1 MTATSGTNPRREPQG
16 AKTLTVRSS
25 RRTEFINIT
34 NEIQTLV
41 AESGCAS
48 GVCHIYVPHTTAG
61 VIINEGYDPD
71 VARDMEAAL
80 DRMIPKS
87 GDYRHAEGNSDSHI
101 KVAFVGTSQSVFI
114 EHGRLAL
121 GRWQAIFFCE
131 FDGPRHRDVRVKIV
145 AD

>member
-1 MTATSGTNPRREPQG
+1 MTSPGSSARREPYAG
-16 AKTLTVRSS
+16 KTLAVRSS
-25 RRTEFINIT
+25 RRTELINIT
-34 NEIQTLV
+34 NEVQVLV
-41 AESGCAS
+41 SESGCTF
-48 GVCHIYVPHTTAG
+48 GICHIYVPHTTAG

-71 VARDMEAAL
+71 VARDMEVAL
-80 DRMIPKS
+80 DRLIPHK

-101 KVAFVGTSQSVFI
+101 KVALVGTSQSVFI

-145 AD
+145 GD

>member
-1 MTATSGTNPRREPQG
+1 MASSGANVRRESHG
-16 AKTLTVRSS
+16 AKTLAVRSS

-34 NEIQTLV
+34 SEIQELV
-41 AESGCAS
+41 AESGCSS

-80 DRMIPKS
+80 DRLIPKT

-101 KVAFVGTSQSVFI
+101 KVAFVGTFASCVYRAWSACV
-114 EHGRLAL
+114 GAMA
-121 GRWQAIFFCE
+121 GDFFL
-131 FDGPRHRDVRVKIV
+131 RV
-145 AD
+145 

>member
-1 MTATSGTNPRREPQG
+1 MASSGTNARREPHA
-16 AKTLTVRSS
+16 AKTLAVRSS
-25 RRTEFINIT
+25 RRTELINIT
-34 NEIQTLV
+34 AEIQELV
-41 AESGCAS
+41 TESGCSS

-71 VARDMEAAL
+71 VARDVEVTL
-80 DRMIPKS
+80 DRMIPLK

-101 KVAFVGTSQSVFI
+101 KTALVGTSQSVFI